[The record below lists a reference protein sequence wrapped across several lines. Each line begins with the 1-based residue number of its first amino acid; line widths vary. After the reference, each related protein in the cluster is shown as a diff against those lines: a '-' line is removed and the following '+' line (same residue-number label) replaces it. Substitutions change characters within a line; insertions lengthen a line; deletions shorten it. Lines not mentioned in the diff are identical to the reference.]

1 MLFTVLHLEPVDKI
15 LNNAEK
21 YWTELSIT
29 SCTMTIQKKALKQYF
44 FVVLFCLIIQQM
56 FLKDIWRTV
65 QIFDLKEAA
74 QYHKE
79 IYAILPLVLEDHNL
93 APCRQRPS

>member
-1 MLFTVLHLEPVDKI
+1 M
-15 LNNAEK
+15 
-21 YWTELSIT
+21 
-29 SCTMTIQKKALKQYF
+29 
-44 FVVLFCLIIQQM
+44 VLFCLIIQQM
-56 FLKDIWRTV
+56 FLQDIWRTV

-93 APCRQRPS
+93 APCRQRAS